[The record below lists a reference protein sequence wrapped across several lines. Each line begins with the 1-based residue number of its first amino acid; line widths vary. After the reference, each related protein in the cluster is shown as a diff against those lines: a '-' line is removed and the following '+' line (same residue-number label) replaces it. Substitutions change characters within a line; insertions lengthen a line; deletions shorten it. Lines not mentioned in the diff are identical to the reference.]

1 MKTLR
6 HLRLSAALLMLALL
20 TACAQMGLTST
31 KFEDKAYA
39 ASLTIDAIQR
49 NTSTLLNAGKITP
62 ADARNALQAA
72 DVAVEGI
79 KVART
84 YAGTAPAT
92 ANSRLDAAVIGLTAL
107 TAYLNSQGAKP

>member
-6 HLRLSAALLMLALL
+6 HLHLTAALLLITMLA
-20 TACAQMGLTST
+20 ACAQMGLTST

-39 ASLTIDAIQR
+39 AALTIDAIQR
-49 NTSTLLNAGKITP
+49 NASTLLNAGKITP
-62 ADARNALQAA
+62 DDARNVLKAT

-84 YAGTAPAT
+84 YAVTAPTT

-107 TAYLNSQGAKP
+107 TAYLNAQGAKP